1 MKIDLHWLQGLQFKL
16 WVFEAEVEL
25 NGSNSRSQQRQLHLK
40 KSITNDCLLLS
51 LKKFFLQC
59 LFKSLAKKIEE
70 EDGWLLEDYIVTMD
84 FDDVIMKKN

>member
-1 MKIDLHWLQGLQFKL
+1 MAARAAI
-16 WVFEAEVEL
+16 FEAEVEL

-51 LKKFFLQC
+51 LKKFFPQC

-70 EDGWLLEDYIVTMD
+70 EEDGWLLEDYFVTMD